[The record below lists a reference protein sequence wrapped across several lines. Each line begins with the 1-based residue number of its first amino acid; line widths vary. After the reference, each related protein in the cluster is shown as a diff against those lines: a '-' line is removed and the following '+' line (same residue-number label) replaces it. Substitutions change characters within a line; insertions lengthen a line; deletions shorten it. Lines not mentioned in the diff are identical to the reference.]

1 VTAAYAM
8 AYAACL
14 ALSLA
19 YSVPPLRLKA
29 VAGADWI
36 INMWGFGA
44 LTPYAGWAATG
55 VPIDPARGL
64 ALLAFGPLFA
74 ALYPLTQLYQ
84 LEEDTRRG
92 DRTLACVL
100 GVRRSLNAALAAAGL
115 AFTLFAA
122 AGVRAGWRADGGDLW
137 RWGALVLALGAW
149 ASVLV
154 PWRRRQARLTAADHE
169 RGMYRA
175 LGAWA
180 VTDVAVVVA
189 WGT

>member
-1 VTAAYAM
+1 
-8 AYAACL
+8 
-14 ALSLA
+14 
-19 YSVPPLRLKA
+19 VPPLRLKA

-36 INMWGFGA
+36 INMWGFGT
-44 LTPYAGWAATG
+44 LTPVAGWTATG
-55 VPIDPARGL
+55 LPIDMAHWL
-64 ALLAFGPLFA
+64 VLLAFCPLFA

-100 GVRRSLNAALAAAGL
+100 GVRRSLEAAVAAATL
-115 AFTLFAA
+115 AFALFAV
-122 AGVRAGWRADGGDLW
+122 AGIRTGWRAGGTDLW
-137 RWGALVLALGAW
+137 RWAGLGLALAAW
-149 ASVLV
+149 AWVLI
-154 PWRRRQARLTAADHE
+154 PWRLHQARLVAADHQ

-180 VTDVAVVVA
+180 VTDVVVVLA